1 MCMHC
6 LRPTYQV
13 HSEEI
18 GIPSYPVHLHQ
29 VVTEEGAQVK
39 GRCFSAV
46 LSSSDC
52 SQHKTQAC
60 KQGADHLFFLL
71 CFSSCQAKNA
81 GKCTCFELVVNAS
94 SCPCCALNTS
104 RSSIFLP
111 FHFCVSCRNQCGN
124 VVDRARGFAIPCTSP
139 YSMEEASW
147 NGKKPCMTFSIR
159 HFAKRCLH
167 AVP

>member
-1 MCMHC
+1 M
-6 LRPTYQV
+6 L
-13 HSEEI
+13 
-18 GIPSYPVHLHQ
+18 
-29 VVTEEGAQVK
+29 
-39 GRCFSAV
+39 FSAAV
-46 LSSSDC
+46 TAPSTRHRLASKVPIISSSF
-52 SQHKTQAC
+52 SVSRLVKQRTQVSAL
-60 KQGADHLFFLL
+60 AV
-71 CFSSCQAKNA
+71 
-81 GKCTCFELVVNAS
+81 ELVVNAS